1 MRVVQIAPSIDS
13 GSGVGGVAFHLEEEL
28 ARQGVTMRRFTMR
41 EAYGAWL
48 PEPGPGV
55 LGKLLLLIRV
65 GWFTVVGTLLARRM
79 LRADPTLVAIC
90 HNDVLAGDVY
100 VNHGI
105 LQAAMRARGNF
116 AFRMLR
122 NPLHLF
128 TTLRDRWRYT
138 HAVHKVVVN
147 LTSGE
152 AETLHATYA
161 PLVPDCVVI
170 GNGVDTDRF
179 RPANPADRSRA
190 QTELGLDSS
199 DPHKRYL
206 LFVGHEYDRKGLT
219 LILRALPSV
228 GESVELIVV
237 GGTSDMISAAAA
249 SAERLHVA
257 QRVHFLGTLADPV
270 LAYRAAD
277 CFILP
282 SAYEANALVVL
293 EALASGIPVIAT
305 PVGFA
310 PDVVTDGANGFI
322 IDRDEAG
329 VADGINRWQA
339 SEELD
344 IGRKARQSAEDY
356 SWQRIAHRY
365 HSLLLSL
372 APRETRPS
380 GTEQ

>member
-1 MRVVQIAPSIDS
+1 VRVVQIAPSIEP

-28 ARQGVTMRRFTMR
+28 ARQGVSMHRFTMR
-41 EAYGAWL
+41 EARGAWL

-55 LGKLLLLIRV
+55 AGKLLLLVRV

-116 AFRMLR
+116 AVRMLR

-138 HAVHKVVVN
+138 HAVHRVVVN

-152 AETLHATYA
+152 AETLRATYA
-161 PLVPDCVVI
+161 PFVPETVVI

-179 RPANPADRSRA
+179 RPATPADRSRA
-190 QTELGLDSS
+190 RTELGLDSA

-206 LFVGHEYDRKGLT
+206 LFVGHEYDRKGLP
-219 LILRALPSV
+219 LILRALPSL
-228 GESVELIVV
+228 GENVELIVV

-249 SAERLHVA
+249 SADRLHVVH
-257 QRVHFLGTLADPV
+257 RVHFLGTLADPV

-282 SAYEANALVVL
+282 SSYEANALVVL

-310 PDVVTDGANGFI
+310 PDVVTDGVNGFI

-339 SEELD
+339 SEGLD
-344 IGRKARQSAEDY
+344 LGHKARQSAERY
-356 SWQRIAHRY
+356 SWQRIADQY
-365 HSLLLSL
+365 QSLLLSL
-372 APRETRPS
+372 SKPETRWS
-380 GTEQ
+380 GTER